1 MDESSKLLPLKGL
14 PRSVPPLDRGLTRL
28 CRNLCRPYGTLS
40 YFPLDPALRIR
51 LRAGLDSFAP
61 TGLDFAQSL
70 DRANSE
76 GVLIHTS
83 SRVLGRDD
91 RVARGT
97 AATRLS
103 VNLPGRRTN
112 MPLKNSASPS
122 SKKPAP
128 GPRSAV
134 SNSKRLGVKKIGA
147 AKKNRKAPASSNAA
161 KKARRHTAAFSTL
174 KSRQQAVE
182 RAKLQ
187 IWRHLQEINSA
198 IIKLAESGSYLA
210 AKTLFDFAGL
220 YTLPLEEETAS
231 NALPAAPDAG
241 GTPSPPP
248 VNRVEAFLKTMGLD
262 PLSDDEPEPDVAA

>member
-1 MDESSKLLPLKGL
+1 
-14 PRSVPPLDRGLTRL
+14 
-28 CRNLCRPYGTLS
+28 
-40 YFPLDPALRIR
+40 
-51 LRAGLDSFAP
+51 
-61 TGLDFAQSL
+61 
-70 DRANSE
+70 
-76 GVLIHTS
+76 
-83 SRVLGRDD
+83 
-91 RVARGT
+91 
-97 AATRLS
+97 
-103 VNLPGRRTN
+103 
-112 MPLKNSASPS
+112 MPLKNSAAPA

-134 SNSKRLGVKKIGA
+134 PNSKRLGVKKSGA
-147 AKKNRKAPASSNAA
+147 AKKNRKPPASSNAA

-187 IWRHLQEINSA
+187 IWRHLQEINGA

-220 YTLPLEEETAS
+220 YTLPLEEEIAP
-231 NALPAAPDAG
+231 NALPAALTAAQPA
-241 GTPSPPP
+241 PSTSLEPPP